1 MWQMSILQIK
11 YCRQYYRKDMH
22 ILVLLHYNVSNW
34 MKSTPLNTSVKQ
46 GLIFGVDFFTPF
58 RNMLSTKSHWKN
70 MLKVLPSFT
79 ANSKYMLIKLKKV
92 KKLDNDF
99 ILTVV
104 QTNVKNFL
112 ISRYT
117 KRANTILIKS

>member
-1 MWQMSILQIK
+1 
-11 YCRQYYRKDMH
+11 
-22 ILVLLHYNVSNW
+22 
-34 MKSTPLNTSVKQ
+34 
-46 GLIFGVDFFTPF
+46 
-58 RNMLSTKSHWKN
+58 

-99 ILTVV
+99 TLTVV

-117 KRANTILIKS
+117 KRANTILIKN